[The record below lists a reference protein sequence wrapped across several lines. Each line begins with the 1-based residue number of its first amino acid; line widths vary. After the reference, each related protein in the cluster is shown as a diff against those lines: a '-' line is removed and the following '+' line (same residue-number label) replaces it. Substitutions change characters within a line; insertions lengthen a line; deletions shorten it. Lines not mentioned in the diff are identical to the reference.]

1 MSAPL
6 APDSADL
13 LTGPLRFG
21 RCAFPPNRWGYCG
34 PSDHQA
40 LLEHVAAHQSDRGL
54 VELERHFAGAYPYLM
69 LIARANHITD
79 PLDRR
84 VVEAY
89 WLGNTYL
96 EQVDATLFYSS
107 LDERFRRRMSQGE
120 FGWLTTWGLE
130 AFRKDAY
137 KTNMR
142 VSKDFEDYAPAM
154 MEAMQAKHV
163 PSWME
168 NFLNAREV
176 GDVKV
181 YACSMTMELFGIKL
195 EDMEPIV
202 DDVTGVATFVE
213 RAKDGKVTL
222 FI

>member
-1 MSAPL
+1 M
-6 APDSADL
+6 AD
-13 LTGPLRFG
+13 
-21 RCAFPPNRWGYCG
+21 
-34 PSDHQA
+34 
-40 LLEHVAAHQSDRGL
+40 
-54 VELERHFAGAYPYLM
+54 
-69 LIARANHITD
+69 
-79 PLDRR
+79 
-84 VVEAY
+84 
-89 WLGNTYL
+89 
-96 EQVDATLFYSS
+96 
-107 LDERFRRRMSQGE
+107 RMSLIVFSGTVDKLLAASILATGGAAMGME
-120 FGWLTTWGLE
+120 VEVFLTTWGLE

-154 MEAMQAKHV
+154 MEAMQTKHA

-168 NFLNAREV
+168 NFLSAREV
-176 GDVKV
+176 GEVKV

-213 RAKDGKVTL
+213 RAKDGRVTL